1 MPLLGATAAE
11 PRDFVEYYMKVTRA
25 QMVDDLR
32 AQLAEVSGRAADLMV
47 ELEGL
52 RRRKSNK
59 AHRHE
64 LARNAEQARSHA
76 EALSFEIDRLRREC
90 EPAPLFSSSSLVL
103 TPPPDAFA
111 AREGGMPPADLDLY
125 EAVDDDA
132 LRAYALPRT
141 GAGDDDGDDVAVA
154 DAAGGRDDGD
164 EGRRSPSERSP
175 LRKRPRRE
183 SAPGASARSGGPSPT
198 RPLPAPSASAVV
210 PTTSAA
216 VLPAPAVVAPAPVAG
231 PSTAVAGSVGDATP
245 RGRPKLPRKAEKM
258 LVAFQAPVSRRSS
271 FVAVS

>member
-1 MPLLGATAAE
+1 M
-11 PRDFVEYYMKVTRA
+11 
-25 QMVDDLR
+25 DL
-32 AQLAEVSGRAADLMV
+32 
-47 ELEGL
+47 
-52 RRRKSNK
+52 
-59 AHRHE
+59 
-64 LARNAEQARSHA
+64 
-76 EALSFEIDRLRREC
+76 
-90 EPAPLFSSSSLVL
+90 
-103 TPPPDAFA
+103 
-111 AREGGMPPADLDLY
+111 
-125 EAVDDDA
+125 
-132 LRAYALPRT
+132 
-141 GAGDDDGDDVAVA
+141 DDDGDDVAVA

-258 LVAFQAPVSRRSS
+258 LVAFQAPVSRR
-271 FVAVS
+271 VAVS